1 MALALPAL
9 AQDPEMEKRVTAL
22 ATELRC
28 LVCQNQTLADSNA
41 PLAVDAKPDPR
52 ATEKRQERA
61 GRDRLHGR
69 ALRRLR
75 ALSAAIQGDDDRA
88 LGRPVCLSRAG
99 RLAPG
104 AAAATTHRARARAIG
119 CRASARGEASGMTVF
134 WLVGAAL
141 AAVVVFHLLR
151 SRSAAAISRREANIA
166 IYRDQLRELDGDL
179 KSGLLAQADYER
191 ARRELEAR
199 LLDDAGATPVPQRRA
214 SGRRL
219 AWTLGAGI
227 PLLGLCIYL
236 VVGTPSALS
245 PREDPHSITAQQL
258 EGMVERLAAR
268 LRENPDDVEG
278 WKLLGRSYTVLGRF
292 AESAE
297 AYAKAAA
304 RAPRDA
310 QLLADLADVL
320 AMARGQ
326 SLEGEPEKLVLR
338 ALEID
343 PANLKALALAG
354 TAAFARKDYS
364 RAAAHWEKMLAHV
377 APDSEDARAIRANVQ
392 EARSLAGLGR
402 RELKVTVCL
411 SPKLK
416 DQAQADDTVFVFAR
430 AAEGP
435 AMPLAVKRVKVRELP
450 ASFALDDSMA
460 MAPGMNLSAHPR
472 VVVVARVSRSGGATP
487 QPGDLQGATTPV
499 ANDASGVNV
508 VIDSVVR

>member
-1 MALALPAL
+1 M
-9 AQDPEMEKRVTAL
+9 
-22 ATELRC
+22 
-28 LVCQNQTLADSNA
+28 TL
-41 PLAVDAKPDPR
+41 
-52 ATEKRQERA
+52 
-61 GRDRLHGR
+61 
-69 ALRRLR
+69 
-75 ALSAAIQGDDDRA
+75 
-88 LGRPVCLSRAG
+88 
-99 RLAPG
+99 
-104 AAAATTHRARARAIG
+104 
-119 CRASARGEASGMTVF
+119 F

-141 AAVVVFHLLR
+141 AAAVLVLLLR
-151 SRSAAAISRREANIA
+151 PLLKHRNAATISRREANIA
-166 IYRDQLRELDGDL
+166 IHRDQLRELDADVKG
-179 KSGLLAQADYER
+179 GLLAPADYER

-199 LLDDAGATPVPQRRA
+199 LLDDASATPLPARSA

-227 PLLGLCIYL
+227 PLLGLGIYL
-236 VVGTPSALS
+236 VVGTPSALLPQS
-245 PREDPHSITAQQL
+245 DPHSITAQQL

-278 WKLLGRSYTVLGRF
+278 WKLLGRSYSVLGRF
-292 AESAE
+292 GESAE

-310 QLLADLADVL
+310 QLLADFADVL

-354 TAAFARKDYS
+354 TAAFARKDYV

-402 RELKVTVCL
+402 RELKGTVTL
-411 SPKLK
+411 SPKVREH
-416 DQAQADDTVFVFAR
+416 AQADDTVFIFAR

-450 ASFALDDSMA
+450 VSFALDDSMA
-460 MAPGMNLSAHPR
+460 MAPGMNLSAHAR
-472 VVVVARVSRSGGATP
+472 VVVVARVSRSGSPTP
-487 QPGDLQGATTPV
+487 QPGDLQGTTAPI
-499 ANDASGVNV
+499 ANDAHGVSV
-508 VIDSVVR
+508 VIDSVVP